1 VGQKFRSF
9 LLQMRPAHLPLLE
22 RRMP

>member
-9 LLQMRPAHLPLLE
+9 LLQMRPDHLPLLE